1 MAWSIAKFFTLF
13 DSAISSTLLPELS
26 RVDAAGEETIAVTLV
41 EDSLTYGGLLLL
53 PGFVGGG
60 LLGDRLLRIYG
71 PGFVEGPM
79 PSGS

>member
-1 MAWSIAKFFTLF
+1 M
-13 DSAISSTLLPELS
+13 SSTLFPELS
-26 RVDAAGEETIAVTLV
+26 RLDAEEEKESLAGLV